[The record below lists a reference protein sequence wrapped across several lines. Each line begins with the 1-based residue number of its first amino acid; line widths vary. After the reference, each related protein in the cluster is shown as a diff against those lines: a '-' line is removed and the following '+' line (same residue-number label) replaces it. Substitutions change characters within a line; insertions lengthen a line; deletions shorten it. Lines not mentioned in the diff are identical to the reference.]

1 MLPDILTEL
10 QDRTQ
15 LTRKS
20 ICRILIDSGR
30 LNDFK
35 RNPQEFIELAAMVI
49 NRHKRLAIVDG
60 IKYQKIGNEYYY
72 AQELFE
78 TEELTGYLRNML
90 DTKKSVYE

>member
-1 MLPDILTEL
+1 
-10 QDRTQ
+10 
-15 LTRKS
+15 
-20 ICRILIDSGR
+20 
-30 LNDFK
+30 
-35 RNPQEFIELAAMVI
+35 MVI

>member
-1 MLPDILTEL
+1 VLPDILTEL